1 MSPED
6 AILTALL
13 LPLAGA
19 ALLSQ
24 LGRRPDTRDAVTLLT
39 SILTF
44 LTVLQLYTA
53 VSGGGRPE
61 LDVVE
66 LFPGVMLGFKVEP
79 LGMLFALVAAGLWPI
94 TSLYAIGY
102 MRAHHEENQT
112 RFFVCFAVAIAAALA
127 IAFSRNLLTLFIFY
141 EVLSLSTYPLV
152 THHGTPEAKRAG
164 RIYLG
169 ILLTTSVVFMLL
181 AILWTWSV
189 AGTTEFTAGGILR
202 DSELP
207 REHVWML
214 LALFA
219 FGAGKAALMPFHR
232 WLPAAMVAPTPVSAL
247 LHAVAVV
254 KAGVF
259 TVMKVVVFIFGV
271 DYLAET
277 NASDWLVGVASFTM
291 IAAACVAM
299 TKDNLKARLAYS
311 TISQLSY
318 IVLGAALVTNYSVL
332 GGGMHI
338 AMHAVGKI
346 TLFFVAGA
354 LLVGPHKANISDMAG
369 LGRKMPWTFGAFL
382 IGSASIIGLPPLG
395 GSWSKW
401 YLVLGAVD
409 AGQPLVVGVLMLSSL
424 LAIGYLLPV
433 VTTAFFAA
441 PKAGDDEDHG
451 EGGDGIQEAPI
462 LTVIPPV
469 ATAITCLL
477 LFFYSGDLL
486 MLLKGMGGP

>member
-1 MSPED
+1 
-6 AILTALL
+6 
-13 LPLAGA
+13 
-19 ALLSQ
+19 
-24 LGRRPDTRDAVTLLT
+24 
-39 SILTF
+39 
-44 LTVLQLYTA
+44 
-53 VSGGGRPE
+53 
-61 LDVVE
+61 
-66 LFPGVMLGFKVEP
+66 
-79 LGMLFALVAAGLWPI
+79 
-94 TSLYAIGY
+94 
-102 MRAHHEENQT
+102 
-112 RFFVCFAVAIAAALA
+112 
-127 IAFSRNLLTLFIFY
+127 
-141 EVLSLSTYPLV
+141 
-152 THHGTPEAKRAG
+152 
-164 RIYLG
+164 
-169 ILLTTSVVFMLL
+169 
-181 AILWTWSV
+181 
-189 AGTTEFTAGGILR
+189 
-202 DSELP
+202 
-207 REHVWML
+207 
-214 LALFA
+214 
-219 FGAGKAALMPFHR
+219 
-232 WLPAAMVAPTPVSAL
+232 
-247 LHAVAVV
+247 
-254 KAGVF
+254 
-259 TVMKVVVFIFGV
+259 
-271 DYLAET
+271 
-277 NASDWLVGVASFTM
+277 
-291 IAAACVAM
+291 
-299 TKDNLKARLAYS
+299 
-311 TISQLSY
+311 
-318 IVLGAALVTNYSVL
+318 
-332 GGGMHI
+332 MHI